1 MLRMLLVAGV
11 LLGSANAALAQDD
24 RYRPFDQPSQ
34 TATSPSSANS
44 FGPQISPQGGAAGG
58 VCYGPNC
65 GSSDSSSRSTF
76 GPQVS
81 PNGGAGGGAC
91 FGPRC

>member
-1 MLRMLLVAGV
+1 MLRTLAVAAA
-11 LLGSANAALAQDD
+11 LLGGSTAALAQDD
-24 RYRPFDQPSQ
+24 RYSPYAQPSQ
-34 TATSPSSANS
+34 AATSPSSPNS

-58 VCYGPNC
+58 ICYGPNC
-65 GSSDSSSRSTF
+65 GNSDSSSRSSY